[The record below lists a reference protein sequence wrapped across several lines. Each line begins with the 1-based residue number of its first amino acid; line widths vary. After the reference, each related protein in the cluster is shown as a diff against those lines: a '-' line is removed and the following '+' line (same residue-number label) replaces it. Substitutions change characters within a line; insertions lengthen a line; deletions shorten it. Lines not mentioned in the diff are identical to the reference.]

1 MILAAASGW
10 AMAMVLLVVLPSR
23 ARRAGRRVVLKLRAH
38 VEPYLLRRASETQ
51 LDPRPGPTDPMS
63 DADEILDQ
71 LCAVADRLTERERD
85 QVALGDTMNIGV
97 SDTMPLQTD
106 QLLKGEKLES

>member
-1 MILAAASGW
+1 MT
-10 AMAMVLLVVLPSR
+10 MVLLVVLPSR
-23 ARRAGRRVVLKLRAH
+23 ARRGARRAVLKLRSH

-51 LDPRPGPTDPMS
+51 LDPPPGPTDPMS
-63 DADEILDQ
+63 DVDEILDQ
-71 LCAVADRLTERERD
+71 VCALADKLTERERD

-106 QLLKGEKLES
+106 QLLKGEKLDEG